1 MGMKIT
7 IDIDT
12 PEEMKEISAFLEKKR
27 HPHAI
32 NFEERRKRL
41 EKFFSEV
48 RGHLPEGY
56 KFDRNSLYDRPNIP

>member
-1 MGMKIT
+1 MKIT

-12 PEEMKEISAFLEKKR
+12 PEEMREISAFLEKKR
-27 HPHAI
+27 RPNGI

-41 EKFFSEV
+41 EKFFEEV

-56 KFDRNSLYDRPNIP
+56 KFDRNSLYDRHDIS